1 MNELS
6 DLLSGFTERF
16 QDVERRLIDLETLEG
31 IPAGGTAPADAP
43 FVTVANDAGLTHERA
58 LAATLPLELADGG
71 ANGSLTVQFEDQAA
85 NTVLAGPAAGADAA
99 PDFRALVA
107 GDVPALGGTPA
118 LTLGTANSPG
128 VATTYIRTDDT
139 ILVFDATNPAQL
151 TPDIAAAPGSAS
163 VAARRDHVHNV
174 PADAPTGTITE
185 ATANAEGAAA
195 SFARSDHT
203 HDIDVSATRAP
214 ADAQYVVLALDG
226 ALSAERVLVAGDGL
240 DLTDGGAN
248 GNATLTVDV
257 TDFIGAGLD
266 ETANNIFIGTPSAVT
281 VSSASG
287 ASGTTH
293 THAATTSSSPGAAA
307 SILASAADGGLQ
319 LLRLGIGADPDTN
332 NRLTIVDGG
341 TLGNGVLLTFD
352 DTGNSLEL
360 TGGALHLY
368 SGNDLVGYSD
378 AGTTETLRLDTS
390 AGYIG
395 VADRLYHT
403 GDTDTY
409 LAFTSDKITLRAGGL
424 DMIEIVEG
432 SSDYVLFNVKADLDG
447 NILTLDAG
455 GGAGLW
461 GSAPNVISVI
471 LGGTVDFTFSAN
483 EFNILTGSRIDLQ
496 SGSWI
501 SMANGTYIGNSSAGP
516 FLTFDNSANRLELA
530 GGEMSCYS
538 QDLVLYSDLGTTEKA
553 RIDASSGDITLA
565 DGASIGNSGGPTI
578 TFDDTND
585 YFEFSGGDA
594 LIGPTAPYTRSVFSD
609 RVIAVG
615 ATGASERAQLEIIG
629 NLTNDAL
636 VAGISFHNTSSSASD
651 KRISQISV
659 RRDGDNDAGRIR
671 FSTWNSSATA
681 QNVLDITS
689 NTNIGINTTS
699 QFGSGAGVIGLA
711 NAGTNPS
718 SNPTGGGVLYAD
730 SGALKWRG
738 SSGTTTTI
746 ANAEPHCP
754 VCGRDAVMEWRNDDQ
769 AWHIEMCVWCLAD
782 ELGQRNWIKK
792 EQLHA

>member
-16 QDVERRLIDLETLEG
+16 QDVERRLIDLETHEG

-118 LTLGTANSPG
+118 LTLGTANTPG
-128 VATTYIRTDDT
+128 AATTYIRTDDT

-226 ALSAERVLVAGDGL
+226 ELSAERALVAGDGL

-368 SGNDLVGYSD
+368 SGNDLIGYSD
-378 AGTTETLRLDTS
+378 AGTTETLRLDAS

-395 VADRLYHT
+395 VANRLYHT

-424 DMIEIVEG
+424 DMIEIIEG

-501 SMANGTYIGNSSAGP
+501 NMANGTYIGNSSAGP

-553 RIDASSGDITLA
+553 RIDASSGDITLV
-565 DGASIGNSGGPTI
+565 DGARIGNSGGPTI

-585 YFEFSGGDA
+585 YFEFGGGKAGIGTTSPGSILDVNDSGNGSITYPIRAQNSGG
-594 LIGPTAPYTRSVFSD
+594 IGS
-609 RVIAVG
+609 G
-615 ATGASERAQLEIIG
+615 TG
-629 NLTNDAL
+629 
-636 VAGISFHNTSSSASD
+636 AGISFASKNTSGTIVDYAQIGHLVFDTTAGSHSGHLVFYTSLSGSLSEQM
-651 KRISQISV
+651 RID
-659 RRDGDNDAGRIR
+659 RLG
-671 FSTWNSSATA
+671 
-681 QNVLDITS
+681 NVGIGTS
-689 NTNIGINTTS
+689 S
-699 QFGSGAGVIGLA
+699 QFGGGTGVIGLA

-718 SNPTGGGVLYAD
+718 TNPTGGGVLYAD

-754 VCGRDAVMEWRNDDQ
+754 VCGRDAVLEWRNDDQ
-769 AWHIEMCVWCLAD
+769 AWHIEMCVWCLSD